1 MPTPPI
7 SAGGMWRATTAV
19 PAAHAAGFV
28 RALEAGAVSIGLFD
42 ADEAVARRAIGLEPG
57 SWASDLWLAETCL
70 IEALYDAKPDAGA
83 LGAALALVAASAGT
97 DVPPLA
103 LERMEER
110 DWVAAT
116 NATAEPIT
124 AGRYVVLPGR
134 EGAAPVGRTV
144 IRMVAT
150 TAFGTGHHETT
161 QGCLLALD
169 RLARRPAPRRVL
181 DLGTGTGVLAI
192 AAARTWPARVLA
204 TDIDVRAVR
213 AARLNILAN
222 GLGPR
227 IRTVA
232 APGWRH
238 RLIHEGGPWDLVLAN
253 ILARP
258 LAAMAP
264 DLARGLAPG
273 GHAVLSGLLAWQEPF
288 VLARQRRAGLRLVGR
303 IRRGEWT
310 TLLVRRGQAA

>member
-1 MPTPPI
+1 
-7 SAGGMWRATTAV
+7 MWRATVAV
-19 PAAHAAGFV
+19 PAARAAGFV
-28 RALEAGAVSIGLFD
+28 RALEQGAVSVALFD
-42 ADEAVARRAIGLEPG
+42 ADEAVARRAIGVEPG
-57 SWASDLWLAETCL
+57 SWASDLWVAETCL
-70 IEALYDAKPDAGA
+70 VEALYDSLPDSGA
-83 LGAALALVAASAGT
+83 LGAALALVAASAGSA
-97 DVPPLA
+97 VPALA
-103 LERMEER
+103 LERVEER

-116 NATAEPIT
+116 NAAAVPIT

-134 EGAAPVGRTV
+134 EGEAPAGRSV
-144 IRMVAT
+144 VRMVAT

-169 RLARRPAPRRVL
+169 RLARRRAPRRVL

-192 AAARTWPARVLA
+192 AAARTWPARLLA
-204 TDIDVRAVR
+204 TDIDARAVR
-213 AARLNILAN
+213 AARVNIRAN

-227 IRTVA
+227 IRTAV

-238 RLIHEGGPWDLVLAN
+238 RLIRAGGPWDLVLAN

-264 DLARGLAPG
+264 ELARGLAPG
-273 GHAVLSGLLAWQEPF
+273 GHAVLSGLLSWQEPF
-288 VLARQRRAGLRLVGR
+288 VLARQRSAGLRLVGR

-310 TLLVRRGQAA
+310 TLVVRRG